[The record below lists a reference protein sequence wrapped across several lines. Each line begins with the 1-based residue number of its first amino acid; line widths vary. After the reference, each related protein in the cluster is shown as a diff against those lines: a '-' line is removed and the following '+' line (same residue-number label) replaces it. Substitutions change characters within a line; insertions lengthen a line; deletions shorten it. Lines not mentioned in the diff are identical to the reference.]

1 MKYFWVLMLFVSLF
15 SCQDVEK
22 VERPND
28 LISQSKMVDVLTDL
42 SLLNSA
48 KNFNRRLLEETGLK
62 PDVYLFEKHNIDSLQ
77 LSKSTEYYARNSS
90 QLEQIYVKV
99 QKNLEKMRTKL
110 EIVRAEEERV
120 KDSIKAL
127 EDPED
132 SLGLKP
138 KILITNF
145 DSITNYRSYK
155 RDYRSYKRELPEEN

>member
-28 LISQSKMVDVLTDL
+28 LISQSKMVEVLTDL

-77 LSKSTEYYARNSS
+77 LAKSTDYYARNSG

-99 QKNLEKMRTKL
+99 QKNLEKSKTKL

-120 KDSIKAL
+120 KDSIRAL
-127 EDPED
+127 EEPED
-132 SLGLKP
+132 SLGPRP
-138 KILITNF
+138 KVLISNF
-145 DSITNYRSYK
+145 DSIANIRG
-155 RDYRSYKRELPEEN
+155 YKRELPEEN